1 MSSSVRFGP
10 HSTSRIRGS
19 KEPAA
24 SLAFVDQFA
33 HADCMPFRFAEDHST
48 LTGGNVLARREAE
61 TAEISD
67 RASHLPANGTP
78 VGLGAVFDNDQIVA
92 PGPCR
97 IENAQRKAGRFAY
110 FISSGKR

>member
-1 MSSSVRFGP
+1 
-10 HSTSRIRGS
+10 
-19 KEPAA
+19 
-24 SLAFVDQFA
+24 
-33 HADCMPFRFAEDHST
+33 MPFRFAEDHST

-92 PGPCR
+92 PRDFGDSGHIDWATPEVNRDDGASFCAQAALR
-97 IENAQRKAGRFAY
+97 IL
-110 FISSGKR
+110 